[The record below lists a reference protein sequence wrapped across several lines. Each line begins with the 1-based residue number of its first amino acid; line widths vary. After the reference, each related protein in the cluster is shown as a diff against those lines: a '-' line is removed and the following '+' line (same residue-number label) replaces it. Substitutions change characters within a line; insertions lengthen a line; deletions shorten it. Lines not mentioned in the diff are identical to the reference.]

1 MNQLQQ
7 FVEELRPKFPTL
19 NDLAK
24 AIGMTLSGFSR
35 GIKTGTLNVENLL
48 KLAKVSERPAP
59 DVFRIAGKEEE
70 LLAIIPLTKLGQPR
84 PLVHRATTQWGS
96 GVAPYSWSRLK
107 TALQNAP
114 EATI

>member
-59 DVFRIAGKEEE
+59 ELFRIAGKEEALLLIEELFPTHAGAPSAPERE
-70 LLAIIPLTKLGQPR
+70 LLKRWA
-84 PLVHRATTQWGS
+84 
-96 GVAPYSWSRLK
+96 RLS
-107 TALQNAP
+107 P
-114 EATI
+114 D